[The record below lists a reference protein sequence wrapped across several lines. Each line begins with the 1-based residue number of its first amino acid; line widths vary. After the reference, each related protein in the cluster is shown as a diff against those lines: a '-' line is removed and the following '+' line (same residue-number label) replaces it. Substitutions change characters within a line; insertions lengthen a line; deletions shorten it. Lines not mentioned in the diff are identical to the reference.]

1 MATNQTE
8 IELKLTAES
17 VDALS
22 AVLEAPCAA
31 SGEQRQSKKLET
43 VYFDTPDLRL
53 KRRGVAYRVRN
64 TGDGYV
70 QTVKVEAS
78 PAGGL
83 KQRAEWEA
91 AVDGPEPDLDSIDEP
106 TVRERLGMILPG
118 ELKPI
123 FATRIDRETRIV
135 NGTANGHRRR
145 IEMAFDKGTIETE
158 TKTLPI
164 AEVELELLEGRPE
177 DVYQL
182 ALELL
187 ETVPLR
193 IELESK
199 SARGYALAGGGS
211 TQPRKAR
218 RVNLRENISVEEA
231 MAEIV
236 RGCLEHW
243 SANEASA
250 LDGGDPE
257 GIHQMRVALRRLR
270 SALIVFSSVI
280 PEEQLAWFKQ
290 ECKWLLS
297 SLGPARDW
305 DVFNTE
311 LLAPVI
317 AARPDDKSLARLGKA
332 AATAR
337 ENGNKMAEAAIKSP
351 RYAVLMLRLGAW
363 LDCRRWRTEADDAMR
378 AKLRRPMV
386 DVADALLSHRHK
398 KALKLGR
405 RFRSLPTAQRH
416 VLRIALKKLRYS
428 AEFFSSLYG
437 QKRVKPYV
445 RGLSGMQDALG
456 HLNDVAVAERLLE
469 ALIAEQ
475 PAGKKRDGLV
485 NAAGVVVGWYSH
497 GVTAFEP
504 ETVARWREFKDHKA
518 FWHT

>member
-1 MATNQTE
+1 MARNQME

-17 VDALS
+17 VDDLS

-31 SGEQRQSKKLET
+31 SVEQRRTKKLET
-43 VYFDTPDLRL
+43 VYYDTPDLRL
-53 KRRGVAYRVRN
+53 KRRGIAYRVRN

-70 QTVKVEAS
+70 QTVKVEAA

-118 ELKPI
+118 ELRPI

-135 NGTANGHRRR
+135 NGAANGHRRR

-158 TKTLPI
+158 TKALPI
-164 AEVELELLEGRPE
+164 AEVELELLEGKPE
-177 DVYQL
+177 DIYQL

-187 ETVPLR
+187 ESVPLR

-199 SARGYALAGGGS
+199 SARGYALASGGS
-211 TQPRKAR
+211 KQPRKAGR
-218 RVNLRENISVEEA
+218 LKLDKNISVEEA
-231 MAEIV
+231 MAQIV

-243 SANEASA
+243 SANEAAA
-250 LDGGDPE
+250 LAGGDPE
-257 GIHQMRVALRRLR
+257 GIHQMRVSLRRLR
-270 SALIVFSSVI
+270 SALTVFSSVI
-280 PEEQLAWFKQ
+280 PDDQLVWFKQ

-317 AARPDDKSLARLGKA
+317 AARPDDKSLAQLGD
-332 AATAR
+332 AATAAR
-337 ENGNKMAEAAIKSP
+337 GNGNETAVAAIKSP

-363 LDCRRWRTEADDAMR
+363 LDCRRWRKDTDGAMR
-378 AKLRRPMV
+378 AELARPMV
-386 DVADALLSHRHK
+386 EVADTLLRRRHR

-405 RFRSLPTAQRH
+405 RFRSLPAAQRH
-416 VLRIALKKLRYS
+416 ELRIALKKLRYT
-428 AEFFSSLYG
+428 AEFFSSLYEQG
-437 QKRVKPYV
+437 QVKPYL

-456 HLNDVAVAERLLE
+456 HLNDVAVAERLLQS
-469 ALIAEQ
+469 LIADQ
-475 PAGKKRDGLV
+475 PAGKKRDRLV
-485 NAAGVVVGWYSH
+485 NAAGIVVGWYSH

-504 ETVARWREFKDHKA
+504 KTVARWREFKDHRV